1 MNATSFPM
9 SLLGLAAMTGCL
21 STEPTSVEVRA
32 SETMLAT
39 DAVVEDIPAVDRTR
53 YPDSVGYVYEGSLAT
68 IFWMQN
74 EPRVDSVADL
84 ERRIRRDMQTG
95 IKGEFLDSSMQRVDP
110 VGSVQPS
117 LSASVKRTAQSMR
130 LMTQYA
136 AVTSDYERALGG
148 ALHSYNTDP
157 DRLQAISTLA
167 AQVDTMLHDMAAP
180 NQAGS
185 LPRPAP
191 PVGAQTVRAGKYFA
205 DAVRDHA
212 RANLAGRVDAL
223 QRAVA
228 TRTPQTYGAAFAD
241 VFYAQRDADL
251 AQVAV
256 DGLAVHHVHGI
267 LRGQPLDTVID
278 RHVDTQPTADRPMS
292 VDQLSVINRVNLIAS
307 DASVSRTALV
317 AALLLLDEDHRQ
329 GEVDAALSPAV
340 IWQHVHD
347 AGWLVSQVV
356 RLRADG
362 TTEAQL
368 NELIATIVAA
378 L

>member
-1 MNATSFPM
+1 MNPTSFPM
-9 SLLGLAAMTGCL
+9 CLLGLAAMTGCL
-21 STEPTSVEVRA
+21 STEPTSAEVRA
-32 SETMLAT
+32 SERMLAT
-39 DAVVEDIPAVDRTR
+39 DAVVEDIPAVDRAR
-53 YPDSVGYVYEGSLAT
+53 YPDSVAYVYEGPLAT

-84 ERRIRRDMQTG
+84 ERRLRRDLQTG
-95 IKGEFLDSSMQRVDP
+95 VKGEFLDSSMQRVDP

-136 AVTSDYERALGG
+136 AVTSDYERSLGS

-157 DRLQAISTLA
+157 ARLQAMATLA
-167 AQVDTMLHDMAAP
+167 AQVNTMLHDMTDP

-185 LPRPAP
+185 LPRPPP
-191 PVGAQTVRAGKYFA
+191 PVGSQAVRAGKYFA

-212 RANLAGRVDAL
+212 RINLAGRVDAL
-223 QRAVA
+223 QRAVT
-228 TRTPQTYGAAFAD
+228 TRNPQAYAQTFAD
-241 VFYAQRDADL
+241 VFLAQRDADL

-256 DGLAVHHVHGI
+256 DGLAVHHVRGV

-278 RHVDTQPTADRPMS
+278 QYVNLQPTADRPMS
-292 VDQLSVINRVNLIAS
+292 MDQLGVINRINLIAG
-307 DASVSRTALV
+307 DASISRTALV

-329 GEVDAALSPAV
+329 GELDAALSPAV
-340 IWQHVHD
+340 IWQRAHD
-347 AGWLVSQVV
+347 GGWLVSQIV
-356 RLRADG
+356 RLKANG
-362 TTEAQL
+362 TTEAQIR
-368 NELIATIVAA
+368 ELIATIVAA